1 MKSVSILT
9 LLMVFLSEAP
19 VLSGSQQPNP
29 DEVVKKIQK
38 VYAQRCCFRA
48 HFDQLTVNVSIDM
61 KDKFTGTMYV
71 KKPGMIALDVQS
83 PEKQN
88 VVIQGRSYTVVFP
101 EEGSAASGEIPPE
114 MNVEH
119 FFGFFANIG
128 SMEQNFSIAIPARS
142 QDPVDKLLFLEL
154 TDLKNPR
161 SLYNILL
168 GIDVEDFT
176 VRRAII
182 YDALGN
188 YNRFDLSGITFLDSL
203 PDSMFQMAPSAK
215 TEQVPF
221 LLQVPS
227 SETK

>member
-1 MKSVSILT
+1 MRLAYIFVLLALFLHETPAVS
-9 LLMVFLSEAP
+9 
-19 VLSGSQQPNP
+19 GNQQPNP
-29 DEVVKKIQK
+29 DELVKKIQK

-48 HFDQLTVNVSIDM
+48 HFDQLTVNASMDM
-61 KDKFTGTMYV
+61 KDTFTGTMYV
-71 KKPGMIALDVQS
+71 KKPGMISLDVQA

-88 VVIQGRSYTVVFP
+88 VVIKGRSYTVYFP

-128 SMEQNFSIAIPARS
+128 SMEKNFSVAVPQKS
-142 QDPVDKLLFLEL
+142 QDPGEKLLFLEL

-161 SLYNILL
+161 SMYNILL
-168 GIDVEDFT
+168 GIDMEEFT

-203 PDSMFQMAPSAK
+203 PDSMFQVAPGAK
-215 TEQVPF
+215 TEQI
-221 LLQVPS
+221 PS
-227 SETK
+227 FFQAPTSETQ